1 MKNFYTEEQWNEIL
15 KQQESVLC
23 YDTFTRKQALELG
36 LLIAE
41 VTEKKYH
48 GSVAVRIETECFQ
61 TQIICGGRDDRLCLQ
76 DGGRDAGSRLVDDQ

>member
-41 VTEKKYH
+41 ITT
-48 GSVAVRIETECFQ
+48 VRSLSASWRTRRPSLPTRWRERRWKQ
-61 TQIICGGRDDRLCLQ
+61 TGG
-76 DGGRDAGSRLVDDQ
+76 

>member
-23 YDTFTRKQALELG
+23 YDRFTRKQALELG

-41 VTEKKYH
+41 VTE
-48 GSVAVRIETECFQ
+48 
-61 TQIICGGRDDRLCLQ
+61 
-76 DGGRDAGSRLVDDQ
+76 

>member
-15 KQQESVLC
+15 KQQESVLR

-41 VTEKKYH
+41 ITIK
-48 GSVAVRIETECFQ
+48 I
-61 TQIICGGRDDRLCLQ
+61 L
-76 DGGRDAGSRLVDDQ
+76 

>member
-15 KQQESVLC
+15 KQQESVLR

-41 VTEKKYH
+41 
-48 GSVAVRIETECFQ
+48 I
-61 TQIICGGRDDRLCLQ
+61 
-76 DGGRDAGSRLVDDQ
+76 DGGNITVRSLSASWRTRRPSLPTRWRARRWKQTGG

>member
-48 GSVAVRIETECFQ
+48 GSVAVRHR
-61 TQIICGGRDDRLCLQ
+61 GGRDDRLCLQ
-76 DGGRDAGSRLVDDQ
+76 DGGRDAGCRLVDDQ

>member
-15 KQQESVLC
+15 KQQESVLR

-41 VTEKKYH
+41 ITGKKYH
-48 GSVAVRIETECFQ
+48 GSVAVRIVETRRPSLPTRWRERRWKQ
-61 TQIICGGRDDRLCLQ
+61 TGG
-76 DGGRDAGSRLVDDQ
+76 

>member
-41 VTEKKYH
+41 VTEKNIT
-48 GSVAVRIETECFQ
+48 VRSLSASWRTRRPSLPIRWRVRRWKQ
-61 TQIICGGRDDRLCLQ
+61 TGG
-76 DGGRDAGSRLVDDQ
+76 